1 MEENKKTVP
10 SFDQVAKAQL
20 FEGKL
25 MSREDLRD
33 MFVRDLKRCHVFM
46 TEVIQCPPAVDA
58 LTDVYYERYKR
69 MHEAMAKQ
77 PELPLDEGKAFVEG
91 FRAQYGPQSNGD
103 GV

>member
-58 LTDVYYERYKR
+58 LVDVFYTRYVQ
-69 MHEAMAKQ
+69 MHQNMQKQ
-77 PELPLDEGKAFVEG
+77 PEISFSKPETT
-91 FRAQYGPQSNGD
+91 YTNGSD
-103 GV
+103 HGV

>member
-25 MSREDLRD
+25 MSWEDLRD

-69 MHEAMAKQ
+69 MHEAMSKQ
-77 PELPLDEGKAFVEG
+77 PEIKYPPTQGQMVDQLEAE
-91 FRAQYGPQSNGD
+91 QD